1 VEEVILQETQDKLK
15 KTNIKHCWHR
25 LRNSKS
31 PDVAAKDPLHVIAQ
45 GIGIEDWL
53 GALLLQAT
61 STDLNPMTDLALS
74 ENHPKIQWISVDHH
88 FHWLHWPS
96 KTGLNKS
103 PNGGDRRTSLTHGSP
118 K

>member
-1 VEEVILQETQDKLK
+1 MEEVILQETQDKLK
-15 KTNIKHCWHR
+15 KTNIKRIKHCWHR

-53 GALLLQAT
+53 GALLLQPT

-88 FHWLHWPS
+88 FPYSLAI
-96 KTGLNKS
+96 KNGAEKKLGLTN
-103 PNGGDRRTSLTHGSP
+103 
-118 K
+118 